1 MSADE
6 MKTVEELPEAV
17 QPPDPEGLGIPSFRE
32 ARMRF
37 ETDYYSRVLQVAGGN
52 VSLAARIAHKTRKEI
67 YEAMRRLSLQLE
79 SFRAPGEA
87 AASEVVEAEEA
98 DVAAVH

>member
-6 MKTVEELPEAV
+6 MKTIEERPEAL
-17 QPPDPEGLGIPSFRE
+17 PAPEPEGLGIPSFRE

-67 YEAMRRLSLQLE
+67 YEAMRRLDLQLE
-79 SFRAPGEA
+79 SFRAPG
-87 AASEVVEAEEA
+87 AASNEPADAE
-98 DVAAVH
+98 DAAPSDLS